1 MDTAKENAFCVHTP
15 KQIVKFAR
23 NPAYLYTHTP
33 SRMPKGKMAT
43 AGVHKKVTF
52 VQSVEENKMFHTP
65 REIKK
70 AKMARDLLAALGTPS
85 KADLKKIIS
94 MNAISNLPVQ
104 ASDVDLAEKIY
115 GPDIGTLKGKTTRK
129 SPLPMETDIIEL
141 PPEITEDRS
150 SWELCMDVMFVNGM
164 PFLTSITRKLFYRT
178 AQLSH
183 PDRPSIYMQPWMMYF
198 ASTTIMVSP

>member
-1 MDTAKENAFCVHTP
+1 MYGCDVCEWNATSITRKLFYRTAQFIK
-15 KQIVKFAR
+15 
-23 NPAYLYTHTP
+23 
-33 SRMPKGKMAT
+33 SR
-43 AGVHKKVTF
+43 
-52 VQSVEENKMFHTP
+52 E
-65 REIKK
+65 
-70 AKMARDLLAALGTPS
+70 AKLARDILAAIGTPS

-129 SPLPMETDIIEL
+129 FPLPMETDIIEL

-164 PFLTSITRKLFYRT
+164 PFLTSGNCSIG
-178 AQLSH
+178 QHNSSS
-183 PDRPSIYMQPWMMYF
+183 PERPSIYMLPWMMYF
-198 ASTTIMVSP
+198 AYTTTMVSP